1 MSFFE
6 SRRLKAETAEAARQE
21 QVRLDQVERQK
32 HQALDDQKIAWVRE
46 TSNADLL
53 DVFAKFDESIRG
65 VTQDITQHVPESRSA
80 FAQTL
85 DAFQQIHR
93 YWFEIDR
100 NRITDEQ
107 AKKLFYA
114 IHIELP
120 VAISSYVTYA
130 LKYSISSAWDH
141 NASSKFAAVFTT
153 LAAIRND
160 QVTSFQADSFV
171 TIAQNVN
178 EVTSKFPTLSTS
190 NSIVMN
196 TLTRVNELWEQASA
210 RKNSVEDEYFL
221 EQVASAYIPDS
232 WRLFQTFRFAPESSQ
247 ATAEKLF
254 LDQLAL
260 IETHLVRMLSTA
272 MEQNLMAMR
281 SQLGFLEA
289 RVGVPEPEPSQLS
302 LVARDER

>member
-6 SRRLKAETAEAARQE
+6 ARRLKAEAAEAARQE
-21 QVRLDQVERQK
+21 QVRLEEVEQQR
-32 HQALDDQKIAWVRE
+32 HRTLDNQKITWVRE
-46 TSNADLL
+46 TSNVDLL

-65 VTQDITQHVPESRSA
+65 VTQDITQHDEESRSA
-80 FAQTL
+80 FARTL

-114 IHIELP
+114 MHVELP
-120 VAISSYVTYA
+120 AGISTYVTYA
-130 LKYSISSAWDH
+130 LRYGLSYAWSH

-153 LAAIRND
+153 LADIRND
-160 QVTSFQADSFV
+160 QVTSFQANSFV
-171 TIAQNVN
+171 PVAQNSN
-178 EVTSKFPTLSTS
+178 EVTLKFPTLSTS
-190 NSIVMN
+190 NSVVMS
-196 TLTRVNELWEQASA
+196 TLTRVNELWEQAST

-221 EQVASAYIPDS
+221 EQVASTYIPDS
-232 WRLFQTFRFAPESSQ
+232 WRLFQTFRFAPEASQ

-254 LDQLAL
+254 LEQLAL

-289 RVGVPEPEPSQLS
+289 RVAEPEPSQLTLEATTQS
-302 LVARDER
+302 